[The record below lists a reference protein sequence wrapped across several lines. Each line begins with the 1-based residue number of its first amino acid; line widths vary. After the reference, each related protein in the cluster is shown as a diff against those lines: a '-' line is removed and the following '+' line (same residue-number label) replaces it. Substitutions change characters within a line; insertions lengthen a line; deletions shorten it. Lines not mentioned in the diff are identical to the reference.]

1 MASSKKPKG
10 IEDDLAKKI
19 LALLRKGTPAAKKKA
34 EKLQGVQR
42 GFRESSAKIQRDKEA
57 LIREWN
63 RKLGAEYYATK
74 RASEAK
80 SVSQRL
86 REESALKGMDSK
98 FRKVAK
104 RERADEAA
112 AASNAGIRAARK
124 KATRDAGG
132 RNAPDRIDARKRAA
146 DNRAKNARPK
156 PAAGGAGK
164 GPKPPKKTGTASA
177 PKGPKK
183 PRNNKK

>member
-10 IEDDLAKKI
+10 IEEDLARKI
-19 LALLRKGTPAAKKKA
+19 LALLRKGTPAAKKQAK
-34 EKLQGVQR
+34 KLEG
-42 GFRESSAKIQRDKEA
+42 IQRVYRDDASKTIADKSA
-57 LIREWN
+57 LVKEWN

-86 REESALKGMDSK
+86 REESRLSGMDSK
-98 FRKVAK
+98 FKKVAK
-104 RERADEAA
+104 RERADEGKAA
-112 AASNAGIRAARK
+112 TNAGIRAERR

-146 DNRAKNARPK
+146 ANRAKNARPK

-183 PRNNKK
+183 PRNPKK

>member
-19 LALLRKGTPAAKKKA
+19 LALLRKGTPKAMKKADELKGIQRAYRSDAAKMA
-34 EKLQGVQR
+34 SG
-42 GFRESSAKIQRDKEA
+42 KEA
-57 LIREWN
+57 LGKEWN
-63 RKLGAEYYATK
+63 RKMGAEFYASK
-74 RASEAK
+74 RASESK

-86 REESALKGMDSK
+86 REESRLRGMDSK
-98 FRKVAK
+98 FKKVAK
-104 RERADEAA
+104 RERADEAKA
-112 AASNAGIRAARK
+112 ATNAGIRAERRK
-124 KATRDAGG
+124 AIRDAGG

-146 DNRAKNARPK
+146 ANRAKNARPK

-183 PRNNKK
+183 PRNPKK